1 MASSELAIDVTS
13 WAMRLE
19 QMKAEVASRNIATA
33 SQPGAKPLQVNFA
46 AQLEGLRAA
55 MQAGDVTS
63 EQLSGLLNQ
72 SFGTAPATTTA
83 LNGGVAL
90 DSEVA
95 DLTSAELR
103 YKTLAEA
110 LSRQMSL
117 LSLAA
122 SGKQ

>member
-1 MASSELAIDVTS
+1 MASSELVIDVIS

-19 QMKAEVASRNIATA
+19 QTKADLASRNIASA
-33 SQPGAKPLQVNFA
+33 NIPGSRPMQVDFNSQISLLKNAVYTGTDAEAVAGLMNKTFA
-46 AQLEGLRAA
+46 ITESKNVGI
-55 MQAGDVTS
+55 S
-63 EQLSGLLNQ
+63 
-72 SFGTAPATTTA
+72 
-83 LNGGVAL
+83 GGVQL

-110 LSRQMSL
+110 LSRQLSL
-117 LSLAA
+117 LTIAA

>member
-1 MASSELAIDVTS
+1 MASSELVIDVIS

-19 QMKAEVASRNIATA
+19 QTKADMASRNIAAANIPGTRPMQVDFT
-33 SQPGAKPLQVNFA
+33 SQINLLKNAVYTGADTESVA
-46 AQLEGLRAA
+46 GL
-55 MQAGDVTS
+55 MHQP
-63 EQLSGLLNQ
+63 
-72 SFGTAPATTTA
+72 FATTESK
-83 LNGGVAL
+83 NVGIGGGVQL

-110 LSRQMSL
+110 LSRQLSL
-117 LSLAA
+117 LTIAA

>member
-1 MASSELAIDVTS
+1 MASSELAIDVTN

-19 QMKAEVASRNIATA
+19 QLKAEIASRNIATA
-33 SQPGAKPLQVNFA
+33 NLSGARAQKVDFA

-55 MQAGDVTS
+55 LQSSDVKS
-63 EQLSGLLNQ
+63 ADIEGLLNQ
-72 SFGTAPATTTA
+72 PIATA
-83 LNGGVAL
+83 LAGSGSLAGGVSL

-110 LSRQMSL
+110 LSRQLSL
-117 LSLAA
+117 LTLAA

>member
-1 MASSELAIDVTS
+1 MASSELVIDVIS

-19 QMKAEVASRNIATA
+19 QTKADVASRNIATA
-33 SQPGAKPLQVNFA
+33 NIPGAHPMRVDF
-46 AQLEGLRAA
+46 
-55 MQAGDVTS
+55 TS
-63 EQLSGLLNQ
+63 QINLIKNAVYTGSDADSVANLMHQ
-72 SFGTAPATTTA
+72 PFSTTESK
-83 LNGGVAL
+83 NVGIGGGVQL

-110 LSRQMSL
+110 LSRQLSL
-117 LSLAA
+117 LTIAA

>member
-1 MASSELAIDVTS
+1 MASSELVIDVIS

-19 QMKAEVASRNIATA
+19 QTKADMASRNIAAANIPGSHPMQVDFT
-33 SQPGAKPLQVNFA
+33 SQINLLKNAVSTGADAESVA
-46 AQLEGLRAA
+46 
-55 MQAGDVTS
+55 
-63 EQLSGLLNQ
+63 GLLHQ
-72 SFGTAPATTTA
+72 PFAT
-83 LNGGVAL
+83 LESKNVGISGGVQL

-110 LSRQMSL
+110 LSRQLSL
-117 LSLAA
+117 LTIAA